1 MTLLEW
7 TELDWRTAFSAVS
20 IVILAAAEYY
30 ARLIPQGKR
39 FGLISLLS
47 AGLILTSVW
56 MPSELVRIILLSAA
70 GLLLVCL
77 IWPQNQPA
85 GRWFLAASAT
95 GSLLVAGG
103 LALSGMFAGALIEPA
118 GMIGKVV
125 ICMVFIGYAIKLA
138 LLPFSLWLVS
148 ISEKCSVMSAVLVI
162 SLLDMAELGE
172 LAALR
177 VVAPW
182 IFEQAMGV
190 WIGLAVLCM
199 LGGALLALAQTNLR
213 RMLAYS
219 TIDDMGYLI
228 LGLAAGS
235 AGGVMGALVGAL
247 SHALCKFLLF
257 GALGVAEHDLGHP
270 LTTADRGVA
279 TRQPAA
285 SAAFIAG
292 ALGMVGVP
300 PLLGFI
306 GRWRLYLGGIELGGV
321 WLAILMAS
329 ATTLALLYY
338 VRVIH
343 KVWLGQITEEPVT
356 APMRLRTLEGVLIGF
371 IILLVIGGFSPVIF
385 PVLSGR

>member
-7 TELDWRTAFSAVS
+7 TGFDWRIAFSAVS
-20 IVILAAAEYY
+20 VVILAAAEYY

-39 FGLISLLS
+39 FGVISLIS
-47 AGLILTSVW
+47 AGLILTGVW

-77 IWPQNQPA
+77 IWPQNQLA

-103 LALSGMFAGALIEPA
+103 LALSGMFSGALIEPA

-125 ICMVFIGYAIKLA
+125 VCLVFIGYAVKLA

-148 ISEKCSVMSAVLVI
+148 ISENCSVMSAVLVV
-162 SLLDMAELGE
+162 SLLDMAEFGE

-177 VVAPW
+177 VEAPW
-182 IFEQAMGV
+182 MFEQTLGV

-199 LGGALLALAQTNLR
+199 LGGALLALAQTNVR

-235 AGGVMGALVGAL
+235 AGGVAGALVGAL

-257 GALGVAEHDLGHP
+257 GALGIAEHDLGHP
-270 LTTADRGVA
+270 LTTADRGVS

-292 ALGMVGVP
+292 SLGMVGVP

-306 GRWRLYLGGIELGGV
+306 GRWRLYLGGMEMGGV

-338 VRVIH
+338 VRIIH
-343 KVWLGQITEEPVT
+343 KVWLGQITEGPVT
-356 APMRLRTLEGVLIGF
+356 APKRFRALEGVLIGF
-371 IILLVIGGFSPVIF
+371 IFLLVIGGFSPAIF
-385 PVLSGR
+385 AVLGGR